1 MPGDCR
7 VLGLSHRAHGLLVTE
22 ESDVELVW
30 EPAAEVVGG
39 PAAEREIR
47 VPGVATFRVSGG
59 CRVTI
64 DRVAGADPVEVEASL
79 AGRVSAALLQQ
90 RRTLPLH
97 LAAAVVGGRAL
108 GFVGPPGSGKSS
120 LACALADR
128 GHTLLTDDLGAV
140 TGLAGGS
147 PELHPGPPVVRIWG
161 RSARQLGWPTDDGH
175 RIKEGVDK
183 FAYERPDRFAD
194 RSRRLDAVYVL
205 VKDAGADVQFV
216 PVTGFAKFET
226 YFSGATYNREFLDD
240 ASARAWHFAAVCRLA
255 DQVPTFILR
264 DPAGGAALGN
274 LAIEVER
281 HAASLLG
288 RA

>member
-1 MPGDCR
+1 MPGDRR
-7 VLGLSHRAHGLLVTE
+7 VLGLSHQAHGLLVTE
-22 ESDVELVW
+22 ESDVELAW
-30 EPAAEVVGG
+30 EPAAEAVGG
-39 PAAEREIR
+39 PAAQRVIR

-64 DRVAGADPVEVEASL
+64 DRVVGADPVEVEASL
-79 AGRVSAALLQQ
+79 AGRVSAVVLQQ

-97 LAAAVVGGRAL
+97 LAAVAVEGRAL

-120 LACALADR
+120 LACALAER

-140 TGLAGGS
+140 TELADGS
-147 PELHPGPPVVRIWG
+147 PALHPGPRVMRIWG

-183 FAYERPDRFAD
+183 YAYERPDRFAD
-194 RSRRLDAVYVL
+194 RPHRLGAVYVL
-205 VKDAGADVQFV
+205 LEDARADLQIV

-240 ASARAWHFAAVCRLA
+240 ATARAWHFAAVCRLA
-255 DQVPTFILR
+255 DQVPTFMLR
-264 DPAGGAALGN
+264 VPAGGAALGK
-274 LAIEVER
+274 LTIEVER
-281 HAASLLG
+281 HAASLHG

>member
-1 MPGDCR
+1 MSSWSGNR
-7 VLGLSHRAHGLLVTE
+7 R
-22 ESDVELVW
+22 
-30 EPAAEVVGG
+30 AEVVGG
-39 PAAEREIR
+39 PAAEREIL

-79 AGRVSAALLQQ
+79 AGPGV
-90 RRTLPLH
+90 RRFV
-97 LAAAVVGGRAL
+97 AAAPYVAAAPGGGRGRKA
-108 GFVGPPGSGKSS
+108 GRWASSVRRAAGKSS

-140 TGLAGGS
+140 TCLAGGS
-147 PELHPGPPVVRIWG
+147 PALHPGPPVVRIWG

-205 VKDAGADVQFV
+205 VKDAGDDVQFV
-216 PVTGFAKFET
+216 RVDGLREVRDLLLGGDVHPRVPRRRLRPGRGTSPRSAGSPT
-226 YFSGATYNREFLDD
+226 RSRRSSCATR
-240 ASARAWHFAAVCRLA
+240 
-255 DQVPTFILR
+255 
-264 DPAGGAALGN
+264 PAGL
-274 LAIEVER
+274 R
-281 HAASLLG
+281 WASSRSRWSGTLRRCCG